1 MKKKNHTHTKET
13 KKKRKERLVKK
24 KIFLNSDPIV
34 STSVKFEVE
43 TAFLS
48 FN

>member
-1 MKKKNHTHTKET
+1 MKKKKHTHTRD
-13 KKKRKERLVKK
+13 KKIEKKGLFKK